1 MGLKHLE
8 KKKPSYCHRL
18 SRKKGALRRRQALKR
33 RQENDA
39 EIAASMDNESI
50 NFRES
55 AASMDNESINFRE
68 STVTLPDMMDSN
80 CNTKVTQC
88 PSQEN
93 KDERE
98 KRERAEKKKRSL
110 IWKRATGKAER
121 KISDPNE

>member
-1 MGLKHLE
+1 MGVKRLE
-8 KKKPSYCHRL
+8 RKKPWYLHRR

-39 EIAASMDNESI
+39 EIAASTDNESI

-55 AASMDNESINFRE
+55 M
-68 STVTLPDMMDSN
+68 VTLPDMMDSN
-80 CNTKVTQC
+80 CNTEVTQC

-93 KDERE
+93 KDERK

-110 IWKRATGKAER
+110 IWRRATGKAER